1 MKSLLFSIGVALALV
16 PAYCGN
22 VIWVDSRA
30 GSDGEGRGSEK
41 EPGPVKLVLDMFET
55 HDAVEFLVGTM
66 VNDMHQEPSMPQD
79 LDIRRTAIRRLA
91 NVLRRQ
97 YRKKVSVQLF

>member
-1 MKSLLFSIGVALALV
+1 
-16 PAYCGN
+16 
-22 VIWVDSRA
+22 
-30 GSDGEGRGSEK
+30 
-41 EPGPVKLVLDMFET
+41 
-55 HDAVEFLVGTM
+55 M
-66 VNDMHQEPSMPQD
+66 VNEMHQEPSMPQD